1 MDGIVSLRLPVD
13 KRIYGNV
20 FDEELSFFKKS
31 CIIKINIFDNTFQL
45 KEASEFM
52 GKEITLD
59 IAAEQQEMKIT
70 GVTGS
75 QAQKTRMLQM
85 GFTPGTRVRIVRS
98 APMAD
103 PLEIKVRGTRM
114 LLRRDECR
122 KIRVASAE

>member
-1 MDGIVSLRLPVD
+1 
-13 KRIYGNV
+13 
-20 FDEELSFFKKS
+20 
-31 CIIKINIFDNTFQL
+31 
-45 KEASEFM
+45 M
-52 GKEITLD
+52 GKDITLD

-85 GFTPGTRVRIVRS
+85 GFTPGTRVRIVRR

-114 LLRRDECR
+114 LLRRDECQ

>member
-1 MDGIVSLRLPVD
+1 
-13 KRIYGNV
+13 
-20 FDEELSFFKKS
+20 
-31 CIIKINIFDNTFQL
+31 
-45 KEASEFM
+45 

-85 GFTPGTRVRIVRS
+85 GFTPGTRVRIVRR

-114 LLRRDECR
+114 LLRRDECQ

>member
-1 MDGIVSLRLPVD
+1 
-13 KRIYGNV
+13 
-20 FDEELSFFKKS
+20 
-31 CIIKINIFDNTFQL
+31 
-45 KEASEFM
+45 M